1 MNKYLKI
8 IFSASTLILI
18 LLITNNL
25 FAQTTFEGIVK
36 IKMTADDESFFID
49 YFIKDDNMRMEIN
62 EEEEVVFI
70 KSGEKSLIL
79 MLEEKTYMD
88 LNNPMFKQIPGM
100 SNMEDDEYSSE
111 PIDINKYKTGKT
123 KNILG
128 HECEQWVFSDQKEDV
143 EIEAW
148 VTDELGNFMMMKS
161 PMGGGFSPNWGSSF
175 KGKGFFPLLVITRD
189 EDGEETSR
197 FEVVNV
203 DQKGLNND
211 LFHAPSD
218 FEELKIPGM

>member
-79 MLEEKTYMD
+79 MVEEKTYMD

-100 SNMEDDEYSSE
+100 SNMDDAENSSE
-111 PIDINKYKTGKT
+111 TFDINKYKTGKT

-128 HECEQWVFSDQKEDV
+128 HECEQWVFSDQEEDV
-143 EIEAW
+143 EIEDW

-211 LFHAPSD
+211 LFDAPSD

>member
-1 MNKYLKI
+1 MNKYLKM

-70 KSGEKSLIL
+70 KSGKKSLIL
-79 MLEEKTYMD
+79 MVEEKTYMD

-100 SNMEDDEYSSE
+100 SNMDDAENSSE
-111 PIDINKYKTGKT
+111 TFDINKYKTGKT

-128 HECEQWVFSDQKEDV
+128 HECEQWVFSDQEEDV

-211 LFHAPSD
+211 LFSAPSD
-218 FEELKIPGM
+218 FEELKIHGM